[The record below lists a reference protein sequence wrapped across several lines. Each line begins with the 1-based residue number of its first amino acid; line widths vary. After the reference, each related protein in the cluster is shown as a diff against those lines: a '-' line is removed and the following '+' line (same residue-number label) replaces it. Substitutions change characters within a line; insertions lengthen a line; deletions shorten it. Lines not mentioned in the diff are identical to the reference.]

1 LYFEY
6 LGAVASGTK
15 QDPPALDGLERAVA
29 RRELTT
35 LLADGAVVQANV
47 DNLLYGSERIIGQ
60 LSDPGSTERRELT
73 DAWRTALDRLTA
85 QAGAGALSGPEQLAL
100 VRARILLARLDAPDA
115 PLPPALL
122 DEARQAVARVDAAT
136 PDGYARHASIYAAAG
151 LLDEA
156 GLGDEAQRLLVAELE
171 KSKSPYYFM
180 LELAAQAKKT
190 GRVDEATAWLERAY
204 AGAQGPA
211 TRFQWGYNYLVGLLE
226 LTPGDTARIERV
238 SLEVLGELD
247 DSPDAFYQRTRM
259 RLEQLSG
266 KLLEWGADN
275 AERAAVLSRLRART
289 AEICGS
295 LAADD
300 ASRGNCEGFLK
311 PAA

>member
-1 LYFEY
+1 
-6 LGAVASGTK
+6 
-15 QDPPALDGLERAVA
+15 
-29 RRELTT
+29 
-35 LLADGAVVQANV
+35 
-47 DNLLYGSERIIGQ
+47 

-115 PLPPALL
+115 PMPPALL

-238 SLEVLGELD
+238 GLEVLGELD